1 MNGATSNQ
9 DAATWLAYLD
19 RVIACGEGITE
30 TARITGDDAKLLAA
44 CLFARSIS
52 TARAIVHLI
61 GLGHVV
67 EARML
72 ARSIFEN
79 WFFLYRLARDDG
91 SAFASKMYADEAFY
105 RRVLGETMLKE
116 KQAREAMGEE
126 NQARVR
132 AVIKRS
138 NKKNPNATPLKP
150 QDVISGADISYAS
163 IFYQQLSSDA
173 GHPSVTALKRHFDE
187 DAGPDGLSLKPRIKG
202 REVMNTAFLTS
213 KALLYACISANTA
226 FGGTTGGER
235 LDGLVAEHNEIEARP
250 LSA

>member
-1 MNGATSNQ
+1 V
-9 DAATWLAYLD
+9 
-19 RVIACGEGITE
+19 R
-30 TARITGDDAKLLAA
+30 
-44 CLFARSIS
+44 
-52 TARAIVHLI
+52 LI

-79 WFFLYRLARDDG
+79 WFFLYRLAQDDG
-91 SAFASKMYADEAFY
+91 GAFASKMYADEAFY

-126 NQARVR
+126 NQARVK

-138 NKKNPNATPLKP
+138 NKKNPNATPLKA
-150 QDVISGADISYAS
+150 QGVISGTDISYAS
-163 IFYQQLSSDA
+163 IFYQQLSSDSA
-173 GHPSVTALKRHFDE
+173 HPSVTALNRHFNE
-187 DAGPDGLSLKPRIKG
+187 DAGGLSIKPRIKDG
-202 REVMNTAFLTS
+202 EMMNTAFLAS

-226 FGGTTGGER
+226 FGKTTAGER

-250 LSA
+250 LLSSAPSRSGAEKRENS